1 MNYVLLIEAVL
12 CGSIFV
18 FHSLLAFG
26 IIKARVLDRRQFRNE
41 FRDAE
46 PKINSSQKDGII
58 KVSVIIAAM
67 NEENNL
73 PALLNSLTAQSKLN
87 FEIILVND
95 RSTDETPT
103 ILENFR
109 SSSDLAVKV
118 IHNKINPVGCNGK
131 QQALDLGLSVA
142 KGKLFLVTDAD
153 CIVPPDWVESME
165 RYFSDKNLGAVFGQL
180 KVSSGKSFISRYQAF
195 DQPLVHQYS
204 TGAAGLGIPTSC
216 FGNNLGFRA
225 EMIQTLGGFKA
236 LGYTLTEDAALIEA
250 SQRLGWRVRAAT
262 LPETEVITES
272 QPDWYSFVNQ
282 HVRWNSGAFYS
293 KSVLTSVAYKYIVL
307 FLIFSVIVVPFS
319 ALFSWLLWMPLT
331 SLVSIGMLAFLS
343 VVLYNN
349 KGTKYL
355 LICKF
360 IPYTIFFMMFYSWVS
375 VLAIL
380 GVKTNWKGQKLSRK
394 I

>member
-118 IHNKINPVGCNGK
+118 IHNKINPV
-131 QQALDLGLSVA
+131 
-142 KGKLFLVTDAD
+142 
-153 CIVPPDWVESME
+153 
-165 RYFSDKNLGAVFGQL
+165 
-180 KVSSGKSFISRYQAF
+180 
-195 DQPLVHQYS
+195 
-204 TGAAGLGIPTSC
+204 
-216 FGNNLGFRA
+216 
-225 EMIQTLGGFKA
+225 
-236 LGYTLTEDAALIEA
+236 
-250 SQRLGWRVRAAT
+250 
-262 LPETEVITES
+262 
-272 QPDWYSFVNQ
+272 
-282 HVRWNSGAFYS
+282 
-293 KSVLTSVAYKYIVL
+293 
-307 FLIFSVIVVPFS
+307 
-319 ALFSWLLWMPLT
+319 
-331 SLVSIGMLAFLS
+331 
-343 VVLYNN
+343 
-349 KGTKYL
+349 
-355 LICKF
+355 
-360 IPYTIFFMMFYSWVS
+360 
-375 VLAIL
+375 
-380 GVKTNWKGQKLSRK
+380 
-394 I
+394 